1 MPLQS
6 LKRLLLQFKFEI
18 RSVLAREEWLAPF
31 HKPVVWWTQH
41 KNKGIIDVRE
51 CAVDDTTE
59 LVIDGFQGSGNSFA
73 TVAFKR
79 SQEEPV
85 RLAHHLHSP
94 AQIIKSARKKLPTL
108 ITIREPKGAAIS
120 LVSRWPYVS
129 LTQAVRGYIH
139 FYEKIEPYAGSFVI
153 SPFHLTTRQLDLVIR
168 EVNHR
173 YGTDFGVF
181 GYDDSEMQILRGSEK
196 LNSEAEVQRSALKK
210 QMGEEF
216 DRVVGPALYKK
227 AQEVYARIEKHS
239 FDKRASENQKLK
251 VKS

>member
-6 LKRLLLQFKFEI
+6 LTRLAPKRLLLQFKFEV
-18 RSVLAREEWLAPF
+18 RSALAREEWLAPF
-31 HKPVVWWTQH
+31 RKPVIWWTQH

-51 CAVDDTTE
+51 CDVDDTTE

-94 AQIIKSARKKLPTL
+94 AQIIKSVRKKLPTL

-129 LTQAVRGYIH
+129 LKQAVRGYIH
-139 FYEKIEPYAGSFVI
+139 FYEKIEPYAPSFVV

-168 EVNHR
+168 ELNQR

-181 GYDDSEMQILRGSEK
+181 EYDDSDMQVLRGSDSLK
-196 LNSEAEVQRSALKK
+196 SEAEMRRADVKK
-210 QMGEEF
+210 QKSEEF
-216 DRVVGPALYKK
+216 DRVISPALL
-227 AQEVYARIEKHS
+227 
-239 FDKRASENQKLK
+239 KRAQAIYGRLEEFSVDKTSELK
-251 VKS
+251 SS